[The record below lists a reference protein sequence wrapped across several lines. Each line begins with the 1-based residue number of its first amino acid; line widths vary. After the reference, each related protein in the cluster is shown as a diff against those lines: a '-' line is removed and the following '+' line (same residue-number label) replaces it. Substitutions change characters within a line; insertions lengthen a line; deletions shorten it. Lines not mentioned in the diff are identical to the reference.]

1 MEAKL
6 LKNNTLLF
14 SYQQSLLNW
23 YNEHKRDLPWR
34 QTPGFYHVWISEI
47 VLQQTQV
54 KQGLNYYL
62 RFVDAFPNVESLAR
76 ANEDEVLK
84 MWEGLGY
91 YSRARNL
98 HFAAKQISDA
108 GEFPKTYKDWLKIK
122 GVGPYTAAAISSIV
136 AKEPRA
142 VVDGNVQ
149 RVLSRL
155 FSYDRPVNS
164 TIGIKEIQMF
174 AEQLL
179 YSDEPGDYNQALM
192 ELGARICK
200 PKNPNCVECPV
211 QEFCLANKKGT
222 TLDLPV
228 KEKKNKVRQ
237 RYLNFYLITGNN
249 KILLSRRAKGDVWEG
264 LYQFPLIETMSENE
278 LPNPV
283 KRGVIS
289 RSNLNRLQ
297 LLSKGNHLLSHQ
309 KLNISCWYLNMK
321 SDTFLIDNYKW
332 FGIRELEN
340 LALPRPL
347 RKIISEYL
355 VIED

>member
-23 YNEHKRDLPWR
+23 YYEHKRDLPWR
-34 QTPGFYHVWISEI
+34 QTPRFYHVWISEI

-54 KQGLNYYL
+54 KQGLDYYL
-62 RFVDAFPNVESLAR
+62 RFIHAFPNVDSLAL
-76 ANEDEVLK
+76 AKEDEVLK
-84 MWEGLGY
+84 LWEGLGY

-98 HFAAKQISDA
+98 HFAAKQIA
-108 GEFPKTYKDWLKIK
+108 ELGEFPNTYKEWLNIK

-155 FSYDRPVNS
+155 LDSHTPVNS
-164 TIGIKEIQMF
+164 TIGIKEMQAF
-174 AEQLL
+174 AEKLL
-179 YSDEPGDYNQALM
+179 YTDEPGDYNQAVM
-192 ELGARICK
+192 ELGARVCK
-200 PKNPNCVECPV
+200 PKNPNCLECPI
-211 QEFCLANKKGT
+211 QEHCLANENET
-222 TLDLPV
+222 VFDLPV
-228 KEKKNKVRQ
+228 KKKKIKVRP
-237 RYLNFYLITGNN
+237 RFFNFYMITSNDS
-249 KILLSRRAKGDVWEG
+249 ILLNRRDKGDVWEG
-264 LYQFPLIETMSENE
+264 LYQFPLIETATVET

-283 KRGVIS
+283 
-289 RSNLNRLQ
+289 NLGFFNRKELDMLQ
-297 LLSKGNHLLSHQ
+297 MLWQGKHLLSHQ
-309 KLNISCWYLNMK
+309 KLNISCWHLKTK
-321 SDTFLIDNYKW
+321 SEEILIDNYNWYPIKD
-332 FGIRELEN
+332 LEN

-355 VIED
+355 VVED